1 MFAVA
6 SFSGQRLLWAYYR
19 PLVRRNPKHRQMLWT
34 WLAIYIFVGIQ
45 MAWVLRP
52 FVGDPGAPV
61 QFFRE
66 HSWGNAYDVVAQLMY
81 DAVLH

>member
-6 SFSGQRLLWAYYR
+6 SFSGQRLLWGYYR
-19 PLVRRNPKHRQMLWT
+19 PLVRRNPQHRRMLWT

-52 FVGDPGAPV
+52 FVGGPADLWE
-61 QFFRE
+61 FFRE
-66 HSWGNAYDVVAQLMY
+66 GLGQRL
-81 DAVLH
+81 